1 MDKELELKINEL
13 FKKYPAI
20 KLAYLFGS
28 RANDTAGP
36 TSDYDFAIYLE
47 GLNGLAGADL
57 RLKLQTELAQM
68 VGSDQVDLV
77 FLDRDVAPE
86 LKYEII
92 KNGRLLYEIEPA
104 RLIVEPR
111 ILNEYFDFRE
121 ILRHYQLTK
130 V

>member
-1 MDKELELKINEL
+1 MTKELELKISEM
-13 FKKYPAI
+13 FKKYPAVE
-20 KLAYLFGS
+20 LAYLFGS

-36 TSDYDFAIYLE
+36 TSDYDFAVYFE
-47 GLNGLAGADL
+47 GLDSLAGGDL
-57 RLKLQTELAQM
+57 RLKIQTELSQI

-77 FLDRDVAPE
+77 LLNNTTAPE

-92 KNGRLLYEIEPA
+92 KNGRVLHEIEPA
-104 RLIVEPR
+104 RLIVEPQ